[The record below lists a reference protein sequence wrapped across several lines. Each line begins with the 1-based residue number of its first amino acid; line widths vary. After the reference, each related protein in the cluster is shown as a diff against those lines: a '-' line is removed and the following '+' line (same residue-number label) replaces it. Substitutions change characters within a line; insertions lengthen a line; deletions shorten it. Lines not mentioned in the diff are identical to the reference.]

1 MIFSQLAFAWPTTT
15 IGWIYEA
22 VGILASLFV
31 FVSFFW
37 SNEKL
42 TRIINMAGCAVFVVY
57 AVLIGSISV
66 GVMNGACL
74 ILHVVKLIK
83 MHSKSK
89 NNKAEPVENDSKPQ
103 SGNEAEPQEM
113 ETSSEQSSQ
122 E

>member
-31 FVSFFW
+31 FISFFW

-42 TRIINMAGCAVFVVY
+42 TRIVNMVGCAVFVVY

-83 MHSKSK
+83 MHA
-89 NNKAEPVENDSKPQ
+89 KAKKGETETVDNAEQNSSDSK
-103 SGNEAEPQEM
+103 AEPQEN
-113 ETSSEQSSQ
+113 ENSFKQPPQ

>member
-31 FVSFFW
+31 FISFFW

-42 TRIINMAGCAVFVVY
+42 TRIVNMVGCAVFVVY

-83 MHSKSK
+83 MHT
-89 NNKAEPVENDSKPQ
+89 KAKKGKTETVDNAEQNSSDSK
-103 SGNEAEPQEM
+103 AEPQEN
-113 ETSSEQSSQ
+113 EKSFKQPPKE
-122 E
+122 